1 MPKPGSDAG
10 QAKTDDRRPLY
21 YAGAFAIVVITLV
34 VSYRILKTDGAI
46 DVKGGL
52 DGIQVKI
59 SEAQR
64 TIDAAQQQMA
74 DAQRQLD
81 QREAALRAS
90 ETELRAREAKVES
103 LLAGMTTTP
112 AAPTP
117 RLSPREARVELE
129 KITAAPA
136 IVPAPSALPA
146 RPQLEKLGELRD
158 KLGKTNIEIKT
169 AAKPLAAAQGQ

>member
-1 MPKPGSDAG
+1 MPKPGSDDGKA
-10 QAKTDDRRPLY
+10 ATDDRRPLY

-34 VSYRILKTDGAI
+34 VSYRLLKTEGAI

-52 DGIQVKI
+52 DGIQIKI

-64 TIDAAQQQMA
+64 TIDAAQQQMTE
-74 DAQRQLD
+74 AQRQLD

-90 ETELRAREAKVES
+90 EEALRAREAKVES
-103 LLAGMTTTP
+103 LLASATPTP

-117 RLSPREARVELE
+117 RISMREARVELE

-136 IVPAPSALPA
+136 VVPA
-146 RPQLEKLGELRD
+146 
-158 KLGKTNIEIKT
+158 
-169 AAKPLAAAQGQ
+169 